1 MRLISISLFIGCSTQ
16 NADVIDDPI
25 TSNQVD
31 ETPPVEEPITE
42 VDSCVSS
49 EDAVG
54 IRFEGVIEY
63 PDGSVGDG
71 SNTRIHMCN
80 NGCTMASWGEHGF
93 CYPEGTLSPG
103 IYSFKVVPFGHEGHA
118 TPLGFVTIDEEDV
131 VLEQPVIVPEFEFS
145 ADITDGV
152 FDAGNGLEI
161 DVVADGFT
169 PYMEGEEPVISAV
182 HVDPKEVG
190 LPINGLNPDDIVGMW
205 YLGSFQAEIYPSW
218 SFQVKNIDLPVGTTV
233 KILNSS
239 YSDRKWLDV
248 GSATVGEDGVL
259 YSDANSGIEIL
270 SSILLLK
277 E

>member
-1 MRLISISLFIGCSTQ
+1 MKLFSLSLFIGCSTQ
-16 NADVIDDPI
+16 TADVIDDPV
-25 TSNQVD
+25 TSNEIVE
-31 ETPPVEEPITE
+31 ETPVEEPITE
-42 VDSCVSS
+42 VDSCISS

-54 IRFEGVIEY
+54 VRFEGVIEY

-80 NGCTMASWGEHGF
+80 NGCTMASWGENGF

-103 IYSFKVVPFGHEGHA
+103 IYSFKVVPFGHDNHA
-118 TPLGFVTIDEEDV
+118 TPLGFVTIEEENV
-131 VLEQPVIVPEFEFS
+131 VLEQPVMVPEFES
-145 ADITDGV
+145 TSDVVDGV

-169 PYMEGEEPVISAV
+169 PYMGGDDFISAV
-182 HVDPKEVG
+182 PVDPKEIG
-190 LPINGLNPDDIVGMW
+190 LPINGLNPDNIVGMW
-205 YLGSFQAEIYPSW
+205 YLGSFDADVYPSW
-218 SFQVKNIDLPVGTTV
+218 SFQVKNLDLPVGSTV

-239 YSDRKWLDV
+239 YTDRKWLDV
-248 GSATVGEDGVL
+248 GSATVGEDGIL
-259 YSDANSGIEIL
+259 YSDADSGIEIL